1 MRTSAQENA
10 DFDLFG
16 QQFWASFLFDKKQ
29 GIQSL
34 HSLAIDQFHFQDSE
48 GPLQFP
54 WVTFAQNKT
63 NLISTAIFFAR
74 MLSVGDIPFSW
85 ELHSS
90 ESCHSNQYL
99 YLIARI
105 AHVEYRLHTDPE
117 IPFNK
122 RL

>member
-1 MRTSAQENA
+1 MRIAAVENVEF
-10 DFDLFG
+10 DFFG
-16 QQFWASFLFDKKQ
+16 LRFWAPFATDRKA

-34 HSLAIDQFHFQDSE
+34 HSLAIDQFHFEDSE
-48 GPLQFP
+48 NPLQFP
-54 WVTFAQNKT
+54 WVTFAQKKT

-90 ESCHSNQYL
+90 ESCHSNKYL